1 MAAINTE
8 TIQRTSYSIFTTISG
23 IREKIKRT
31 TIKKVVKKC
40 NRMKRDINEAKLY
53 VNICRI
59 PVILFHSFQHII
71 RAIYNVQK

>member
-8 TIQRTSYSIFTTISG
+8 MIQRTSYSIFTTISG

-40 NRMKRDINEAKLY
+40 N
-53 VNICRI
+53 
-59 PVILFHSFQHII
+59 
-71 RAIYNVQK
+71 